1 MYTLI
6 DYSLDNELA
15 LIGLRRAP
23 VNALGHQLRLEIQAA
38 FQQASADPAVKAL
51 IVYGRELPFCAGA
64 DIAEF
69 GDAAFAASPALPEL
83 LIELASSAKPMV
95 AAVGGLALGGGL
107 ELALACGYRIA
118 EPKARLG
125 FPEITL
131 GLLPGA
137 GGTQRLPRLVGAEKA
152 VELILS
158 GQLLNAKS
166 ALDLG
171 IVDRLAGAADS
182 LLDSACAFARE
193 LLGQSAPAFPAYP
206 HAEPGVAT
214 SGAALPADFF
224 ADYAASK
231 AAQWHGQVAPQGVL
245 DAVQAACELPLAAG
259 LQRETELFDALLE
272 SPQSKALRHLFFA
285 EREAGKVPGIDASLP
300 LRPIAKVAVIGAG
313 TMGGGIAMN
322 FANIG
327 IPVVLLEQKR
337 EALDRGLA
345 QIRKNYE
352 ISAKRGKLTQEQLEQ
367 RMALLQG
374 SLDYAD
380 LADADLVIEA
390 VFESMEVKRQVFAT
404 LDEVCKPGAIL
415 ASNTSTLDIDQI
427 AACTRRPQDVIGLH
441 FFSPANVMR
450 LLEVVRGKQTA
461 LDVLATALKLGKQI
475 GKLPVVSG
483 VCYGFIGNRM
493 LEPYSREAYRLLL
506 EGATPAQVDRVLT
519 DLGLNMGV
527 LSMYDLVGID
537 VGYLIR
543 TPMRAV
549 LAEDPSY
556 CRLADELYTLG
567 RYGQKSGR
575 GMYIYEG
582 RERRDDPEVLTMAE
596 RLAGE
601 LGIQRRSISDQEIH
615 DRCLFMLIN
624 EGIQILDEGIAL
636 RAGDIDLVWT
646 CGYGFPTWLGGPLHY
661 AEQLG
666 LERVLSGI
674 RQYREQLGAYG
685 ELWFKPAALLEQL
698 VAAGKTRISKD

>member
-6 DYSLDNELA
+6 DYTLDNELA
-15 LIGLRRAP
+15 LIGLARAP
-23 VNALGHQLRLEIQAA
+23 VNALGLTLRQELQAA
-38 FQQASADPAVKAL
+38 FRQASADPAVKAMV
-51 IVYGRELPFCAGA
+51 VYGRGLPFCAGA

-69 GDAAFAASPALPEL
+69 GGADFTATPGLPEL
-83 LIELASSAKPMV
+83 LIELAGSAKPMI

-107 ELALACGYRIA
+107 ELAMACGYRIG

-125 FPEITL
+125 MPEITL

-137 GGTQRLPRLVGAEKA
+137 GGTQRLPRLIGAETA
-152 VELILS
+152 LETILS
-158 GQLLNAKS
+158 GQPLRAERALELGLL
-166 ALDLG
+166 
-171 IVDRLAGAADS
+171 DRLADS
-182 LLDSACAFARE
+182 AEVLLDTARSYARE
-193 LLGQSAPAFPAYP
+193 LLEENAPAFPDYP
-206 HAEPGVAT
+206 HAAPGAE
-214 SGAALPADFF
+214 LPAGFF
-224 ADYAASK
+224 TDYTARKNS
-231 AAQWHGQVAPQGVL
+231 QWKGQLAPHL
-245 DAVQAACELPLAAG
+245 ALEAVRIACEQPLAVG
-259 LQRETELFDALLE
+259 LAREQELFMEAMD
-272 SPQSKALRHLFFA
+272 SPQSQALRHLFFA

-300 LRPIAKVAVIGAG
+300 LRPIKKVAVIGAG

-327 IPVVLLEQKR
+327 MPVVLLEQKR

-352 ISAKRGKLTQEQLEQ
+352 ISAKRGKLTQEQVEQ
-367 RMALLQG
+367 RMALLAG
-374 SLDYAD
+374 TLDYAD

-390 VFESMEVKRQVFAT
+390 VFESMEVKRQVFVT
-404 LDEVCKPGAIL
+404 LDEICKPGAIL
-415 ASNTSTLDIDQI
+415 ATNTSTLDVDQI
-427 AACTRRPQDVIGLH
+427 AAFTRRPQDVIGLH

-493 LEPYSREAYRLLL
+493 LEPYAREAHRLLL

-543 TPMRAV
+543 TPLREA
-549 LAEDPSY
+549 LATDPSY
-556 CRLADELYTLG
+556 YRVADELYALG
-567 RYGQKSGR
+567 RYGQKTGR

-582 RERRDDPEVLTMAE
+582 RERHDDPEVLAMAE
-596 RLAGE
+596 RLAAE
-601 LGIQRRSISDQEIH
+601 LGIQRRVISDQEIH
-615 DRCLFMLIN
+615 DRCLFVLIN

-661 AEQLG
+661 AEHLG
-666 LERVLSGI
+666 LERVLGGLN
-674 RQYREQLGAYG
+674 QYREQLGAYG
-685 ELWFKPAALLEQL
+685 EQWFKPAALLERL

>member
-15 LIGLRRAP
+15 LIGLGRAP
-23 VNALGHQLRLEIQAA
+23 VNALGLTLRQELQAA
-38 FQQASADPAVKAL
+38 FQQASADPAVKAMV
-51 IVYGRELPFCAGA
+51 VYGRGLPFCAGA
-64 DIAEF
+64 DITEF
-69 GDAAFAASPALPEL
+69 GGDEYTASPGLPEL
-83 LIELASSAKPMV
+83 LVELAGSAKPMV

-107 ELALACGYRIA
+107 ELALACGYRIG

-137 GGTQRLPRLVGAEKA
+137 GGTQRLPRLIGA
-152 VELILS
+152 VEALETILA
-158 GQLLNAKS
+158 GQPLRAER
-166 ALDLG
+166 ALELG
-171 IVDRLAGAADS
+171 LVDRLAASAAA
-182 LLDSACAFARE
+182 LLDEACTYARE
-193 LLGQSAPAFPAYP
+193 LLQANAPAQPAYP
-206 HAEPGVAT
+206 HAAPG
-214 SGAALPADFF
+214 GALPDNFF
-224 ADYAASK
+224 VDYTARKSG
-231 AAQWHGQVAPQGVL
+231 QWKGQLAPHLVL
-245 DAVQAACELPLAAG
+245 EAVRIACEQPLEVG
-259 LQRETELFDALLE
+259 LARETELFMEAID
-272 SPQSKALRHLFFA
+272 SPQSVALRHLFFA

-300 LRPIAKVAVIGAG
+300 LRPIRKVAVIGAG

-322 FANIG
+322 FANVG

-352 ISAKRGKLTQEQLEQ
+352 ISAKRGKLSQEQLEQ
-367 RMALLQG
+367 RMALLLG
-374 SLDYAD
+374 TLDYAD

-415 ASNTSTLDIDQI
+415 ATNTSTLDVDQI

-450 LLEVVRGKQTA
+450 LLEVVRGKETA

-493 LEPYSREAYRLLL
+493 LEPYAREAHRLLL
-506 EGATPAQVDRVLT
+506 EGATPAQIDRVLT
-519 DLGLNMGV
+519 DLGLAMGV

-543 TPMRAV
+543 TPLREV
-549 LAEDPSY
+549 LARDPSY
-556 CRLADELYTLG
+556 CRLADELYALG

-582 RERRDDPEVLTMAE
+582 RERQDDPEVLAMAE
-596 RLAGE
+596 RLAAE
-601 LGIQRRSISDQEIH
+601 LGIQRREIGDQEIH

-666 LERVLSGI
+666 LERVLNGI

-685 ELWFKPAALLEQL
+685 ELWLKPAPLLEQL
-698 VAAGKTRISKD
+698 VAAGKTRIGKD

>member
-6 DYSLDNELA
+6 DYTLDHELA
-15 LIGLRRAP
+15 LIGLSRAP
-23 VNALGHQLRLEIQAA
+23 VNALGHTLRLELQAA
-38 FQQASADPAVKAL
+38 FRQACADPTVKAMV
-51 IVYGRELPFCAGA
+51 VYGRNLPFCAGA

-69 GDAAFAASPALPEL
+69 GGADFTATPGLPDL
-83 LIELASSAKPMV
+83 LIELAASAKPMV

-107 ELALACGYRIA
+107 ELAMACGYRVA

-125 FPEITL
+125 LPEITL
-131 GLLPGA
+131 GLIPGA
-137 GGTQRLPRLVGAEKA
+137 GGTQRLPRLIGAETA
-152 VELILS
+152 LETILS
-158 GQLLNAKS
+158 GQPLNAAR
-166 ALDLG
+166 ALELG
-171 IVDRLAGAADS
+171 LVDRLAASADT
-182 LLDSACAFARE
+182 LLDTACAFARE
-193 LLGQSAPAFPAYP
+193 LLQTGAPVQPAYL
-206 HAEPGVAT
+206 HAEP
-214 SGAALPADFF
+214 GAALPADFF
-224 ADYAASK
+224 ASYASRK
-231 AAQWHGQVAPQGVL
+231 VDQWRGQLAPQQVL
-245 DAVQAACELPLAAG
+245 AAVKSACELPLAVG
-259 LQRETELFDALLE
+259 LQRESELFAEAME

-300 LRPIAKVAVIGAG
+300 LRKIGKVAVIGAG

-322 FANIG
+322 FVNIG

-352 ISAKRGKLTQEQLEQ
+352 ISAKRGKLSQEQLEQ
-367 RMALLQG
+367 RMALLLG
-374 SLDYAD
+374 TLDYAD

-450 LLEVVRGKQTA
+450 LLEVVRGKETA

-493 LEPYSREAYRLLL
+493 LEPYAREAHRLLL

-519 DLGLNMGV
+519 DLGLAMGV

-543 TPMRAV
+543 TPLRAS
-549 LAEDPSY
+549 LARDPSY
-556 CRLADELYTLG
+556 YRLADELYALG

-582 RERRDDPEVLTMAE
+582 RERQDDPEVLAMAE

-601 LGIQRRSISDQEIH
+601 LGIQRRTVSDQEIH

-624 EGIQILDEGIAL
+624 EGLQILDEGIAL

-666 LERVLSGI
+666 LERVLNGI

-685 ELWFKPAALLEQL
+685 ELWLQPAPLLEQL
-698 VAAGKTRISKD
+698 VAAGKNRISKD

>member
-6 DYSLDNELA
+6 DYTLDNELA
-15 LIGLRRAP
+15 LIGLARAP
-23 VNALGHQLRLEIQAA
+23 VNALGLTLRQELQAA
-38 FQQASADPAVKAL
+38 FRQASADPAVKAMV
-51 IVYGRELPFCAGA
+51 VYGRGLPFCAGA

-69 GDAAFAASPALPEL
+69 GGADFTATPGLPEL
-83 LIELASSAKPMV
+83 LIELAGSAKPMI

-107 ELALACGYRIA
+107 ELAMACGYRIG

-125 FPEITL
+125 MPEITL

-137 GGTQRLPRLVGAEKA
+137 GGTQRLPRLIGAETA
-152 VELILS
+152 LETILS
-158 GQLLNAKS
+158 GQPLRAERALELGLL
-166 ALDLG
+166 
-171 IVDRLAGAADS
+171 DRLAASADD
-182 LLDSACAFARE
+182 LLDAACAYARE
-193 LLGQSAPAFPAYP
+193 LLQAGAPAQPAYP
-206 HAEPGVAT
+206 HAAP
-214 SGAALPADFF
+214 GAALADNFF
-224 ADYAASK
+224 VDYTAKKSG
-231 AAQWHGQVAPQGVL
+231 QWKGQLAPHL
-245 DAVQAACELPLAAG
+245 ALEAVRIACEQPLAVG
-259 LQRETELFDALLE
+259 LAREQELFMEAMD
-272 SPQSKALRHLFFA
+272 SPQSQALRHLFFA

-300 LRPIAKVAVIGAG
+300 LRPIKKVAVIGAG

-327 IPVVLLEQKR
+327 MPVVLLEQKR

-352 ISAKRGKLTQEQLEQ
+352 ISAKRGKLTQEQVEQ
-367 RMALLQG
+367 RMALLAG
-374 SLDYAD
+374 TLDYAD

-390 VFESMEVKRQVFAT
+390 VFESMEVKRQVFVT

-415 ASNTSTLDIDQI
+415 ATNTSTLDVDQI
-427 AACTRRPQDVIGLH
+427 AAFTRRPQDVIGLH

-461 LDVLATALKLGKQI
+461 PDVLATALKLGKQI

-493 LEPYSREAYRLLL
+493 LEPYAREAHRLLL

-543 TPMRAV
+543 TPLREA
-549 LAEDPSY
+549 LATDPSY
-556 CRLADELYTLG
+556 YRLADELYALG
-567 RYGQKSGR
+567 RYGQKTGR

-582 RERRDDPEVLTMAE
+582 RERHDDPEVLAMAE
-596 RLAGE
+596 RLAAE
-601 LGIQRRSISDQEIH
+601 LGIQRRVISDQEIH
-615 DRCLFMLIN
+615 DRCLFVLIN

-661 AEQLG
+661 AEHLG
-666 LERVLSGI
+666 LERVLGGLN
-674 RQYREQLGAYG
+674 QYREQLGAYG
-685 ELWFKPAALLEQL
+685 EQWFKPAALLERL

>member
-15 LIGLRRAP
+15 LIGLSRAP
-23 VNALGHQLRLEIQAA
+23 VNALGHTLRLELQGAFRQAC
-38 FQQASADPAVKAL
+38 ADPTVKAMV
-51 IVYGRELPFCAGA
+51 VYGRNLPFCAGA

-69 GDAAFAASPALPEL
+69 GGAAFTATPGLPDL
-83 LIELASSAKPMV
+83 LIELAASAKPMV

-107 ELALACGYRIA
+107 ELAMACGYRVA

-125 FPEITL
+125 LPEITL
-131 GLLPGA
+131 GLIPGA
-137 GGTQRLPRLVGAEKA
+137 GGTQRLPRLIGAETA
-152 VELILS
+152 LETILS
-158 GQLLNAKS
+158 GQPLNA
-166 ALDLG
+166 ARAFELG
-171 IVDRLAGAADS
+171 LVDRLAASAAE
-182 LLDSACAFARE
+182 LLGEACVFARE
-193 LLGQSAPAFPAYP
+193 LLQAGAPAQPAYP
-206 HAEPGVAT
+206 HAEP
-214 SGAALPADFF
+214 GAALPADFF
-224 ADYAASK
+224 ANYATLK
-231 AAQWHGQVAPQGVL
+231 ADQWRDQVAPQLVL
-245 DAVQAACELPLAAG
+245 TAVRIACEQPLEAG
-259 LQRETELFDALLE
+259 LAREQALFAGAME

-285 EREAGKVPGIDASLP
+285 EREASKVPGIDASLP
-300 LRPIAKVAVIGAG
+300 LRPIHKVAVIGAG

-322 FANIG
+322 FVNIG

-352 ISAKRGKLTQEQLEQ
+352 ISAKRGKLSQEQLEQ
-367 RMALLQG
+367 RMSLLLG
-374 SLDYAD
+374 TLDYAD

-415 ASNTSTLDIDQI
+415 ATNTSTLDVDQI

-450 LLEVVRGKQTA
+450 LLEVVRGKATA
-461 LDVLATALKLGKQI
+461 PDVLATALKLGKQI

-493 LEPYSREAYRLLL
+493 LEPYAREAHRLLL

-519 DLGLNMGV
+519 DLGLAMGV

-543 TPMRAV
+543 TPLRAS
-549 LAEDPSY
+549 LARDPSY
-556 CRLADELYTLG
+556 YRLADELYALG

-582 RERRDDPEVLTMAE
+582 RERQDDPEVLAMAE

-601 LGIQRRSISDQEIH
+601 LGIQRRTVSDQEIH

-624 EGIQILDEGIAL
+624 EGLQILDEGIAL

-661 AEQLG
+661 AEHLG
-666 LERVLSGI
+666 LERVLNGI

-685 ELWFKPAALLEQL
+685 ELWLQPAPLLERL

>member
-6 DYSLDNELA
+6 SYTLNHELA
-15 LIGLRRAP
+15 VIGLSRAP
-23 VNALGHQLRLEIQAA
+23 VNALGQTLRQELASAFRQAA
-38 FQQASADPAVKAL
+38 ADPAVKAMV
-51 IVYGRELPFCAGA
+51 IHGHNLPFCAGA

-69 GDAAFAASPALPEL
+69 AGGTFWQEPSLPQL
-83 LIELASSAKPMV
+83 LDLLVASSKPLV
-95 AAVGGLALGGGL
+95 AAIGGLALGGGL

-137 GGTQRLPRLVGAEKA
+137 GGTQRLPRLVGAERA
-152 VELILS
+152 LELMLS
-158 GQLLNAKS
+158 GQLLS
-166 ALDLG
+166 APRALELG
-171 IVDRLAGAADS
+171 LVDRLADSAAA
-182 LLDSACAFARE
+182 LLDTACRYARE
-193 LLGQSAPAFPAYP
+193 LLADAAPAYPAWP
-206 HAEPGVAT
+206 HAEPGAD
-214 SGAALPADFF
+214 LPADFF
-224 ADYAASK
+224 AQYATQK
-231 AAQWHGQVAPQGVL
+231 AAQWKGQVAQSRILAAVE
-245 DAVQAACELPLAAG
+245 DACRLPLAEG
-259 LQRETELFDALLE
+259 LQRESATFAELLE

-300 LRPIAKVAVIGAG
+300 LRPIGKVAVIGAG

-327 IPVVLLEQKR
+327 MPVVLLEQKR

-352 ISAKRGKLTQEQLEQ
+352 ISAKRGKLSQEQLEQ

-374 SLDYAD
+374 TLDYAD

-415 ASNTSTLDIDQI
+415 ATNTSTLDVDKI
-427 AACTRRPQDVIGLH
+427 AAFTRRPQDVIGLH

-450 LLEVVRGKQTA
+450 LLEVVRGKATA
-461 LDVLATALKLGKQI
+461 PDVLATALKLGKQI

-493 LEPYSREAYRLLL
+493 LEPYAREAHRLLL
-506 EGATPAQVDRVLT
+506 EGATPAQIDRVLT
-519 DLGLNMGV
+519 DLGLAMGV
-527 LSMYDLVGID
+527 LSMYDLVGLD

-543 TPMRAV
+543 TPLREC
-549 LAEDPSY
+549 LARDPSY
-556 CRLADELYTLG
+556 YRLADELYALG

-575 GMYIYEG
+575 GMYVYEG
-582 RERRDDPEVLTMAE
+582 RERQDDPEVLAMAE
-596 RLAGE
+596 RLAAE
-601 LGIQRRSISDQEIH
+601 LGIPRRVISDQEIH

-636 RAGDIDLVWT
+636 RSGDIDLVWT

-661 AEQLG
+661 AERLG
-666 LERVLSGI
+666 LDHVLAGI

-685 ELWFKPAALLEQL
+685 ELWLQPAPLLERL
-698 VAAGKTRISKD
+698 VAAGKTRIERL

>member
-6 DYSLDNELA
+6 DYSLDNDLA

-38 FQQASADPAVKAL
+38 FQQASADPAVKAMV
-51 IVYGRELPFCAGA
+51 VYGRDLPFCAGA
-64 DIAEF
+64 DISEF
-69 GDAAFAASPALPEL
+69 GGSDFSATPALPEL

-137 GGTQRLPRLVGAEKA
+137 GGTQRLPRLVGAEKS

-158 GQLLNAKS
+158 GQLLNAQS
-166 ALDLG
+166 ALELG
-171 IVDRLAGAADS
+171 IVDRLATPQVAGAGS

-193 LLGQSAPAFPAYP
+193 LLEQAAPAFPAYP
-206 HAEPGVAT
+206 HAEP
-214 SGAALPADFF
+214 AAGLPADFF
-224 ADYAASK
+224 AGFAAGK
-231 AAQWHGQVAPQGVL
+231 ASQWHGQVAPQAVL
-245 DAVQAACELPLAAG
+245 QAVQAACELPLAAG

-272 SPQSKALRHLFFA
+272 SPQSQSLRHLFFA
-285 EREAGKVPGIDASLP
+285 EREALKIPGIDAGTP
-300 LRPIAKVAVIGAG
+300 PRPIRKVAVIGAG

-327 IPVVLLEQKR
+327 IPVALLEQKR

-352 ISAKRGKLTQEQLEQ
+352 ISVKRGKLSHEQLEQ
-367 RMALLQG
+367 RMALLAG
-374 SLDYAD
+374 TLDYAD

-415 ASNTSTLDIDQI
+415 ASNTSTLDLDQI
-427 AACTRRPQDVIGLH
+427 AAFTRRPQDVVGLH

-450 LLEVVRGKQTA
+450 LLEIVRGKETA
-461 LDVLATALKLGKQI
+461 PDVLATALKLAKQI

-493 LEPYSREAYRLLL
+493 LEPYAREAHRLLL

-537 VGYLIR
+537 VGYL
-543 TPMRAV
+543 MRAPLREC
-549 LAEDPSY
+549 LARDPGYYS
-556 CRLADELYTLG
+556 LADELHALG
-567 RYGQKSGR
+567 RYGQKTGR

-582 RERRDDPEVLTMAE
+582 RERHDDPEVLAMAE
-596 RLAGE
+596 RLAAE
-601 LGIQRRSISDQEIH
+601 LSIQRRTISDQEIH

-666 LERVLSGI
+666 LAQVLAGI
-674 RQYREQLGAYG
+674 QQYRERLGAYG
-685 ELWFKPAALLEQL
+685 ELWLQPAPLLERL
-698 VAAGKTRISKD
+698 VAAGKTHIERS

>member
-1 MYTLI
+1 MYPLI
-6 DYSLDNELA
+6 DYSQDNELA
-15 LIGLRRAP
+15 LIGLSRAP
-23 VNALGHQLRLEIQAA
+23 VNAIGHTLRCELQAV
-38 FQQASADPAVKAL
+38 FRQASADPAVKAVV
-51 IVYGRELPFCAGA
+51 VYGRGLPFCAGA

-69 GDAAFAASPALPEL
+69 GTPDFTATPGLPEL
-83 LIELASSAKPMV
+83 LIELASSAKPIV

-107 ELALACGYRIA
+107 ELALACGYRIV

-137 GGTQRLPRLVGAEKA
+137 GGTQLLPRMVGAEKA
-152 VELILS
+152 VELILA
-158 GQLLNAKS
+158 GQLLNAQS
-166 ALDLG
+166 ALELG
-171 IVDRLAGAADS
+171 IVDRLAGAADN

-193 LLGQSAPAFPAYP
+193 LIEQSAPAFPAYP
-206 HAEPGVAT
+206 HAEPG
-214 SGAALPADFF
+214 AALPADFF
-224 ADYAASK
+224 ADYAARK
-231 AAQWHGQVAPQGVL
+231 AAQWHGQVAPQRVL

-272 SPQSKALRHLFFA
+272 SSQSKSLRHLFFA

-300 LRPIAKVAVIGAG
+300 LRPIRKVAVIGAG

-322 FANIG
+322 FVNVG

-352 ISAKRGKLTQEQLEQ
+352 ISAKRGKLSQEQLEQ
-367 RMALLQG
+367 RMSLLLG
-374 SLDYAD
+374 TLDYAD

-415 ASNTSTLDIDQI
+415 ATNTSTLDVDKI
-427 AACTRRPQDVIGLH
+427 AAFTRRPQDVIGLH

-450 LLEVVRGKQTA
+450 LLEVVRGKETA

-493 LEPYSREAYRLLL
+493 LEPYAREAHRLVL

-519 DLGLNMGV
+519 DLGLAMGV

-543 TPMRAV
+543 TPLRES
-549 LAEDPSY
+549 LASDPSY
-556 CRLADELYTLG
+556 YRLSDELYALG
-567 RYGQKSGR
+567 RLGQKTGR

-582 RERRDDPEVLTMAE
+582 RERQDDPEVLAIAE

-601 LGIQRRSISDQEIH
+601 LGIQRRAISDQEIH

-666 LERVLSGI
+666 LERVLDGI

-685 ELWFKPAALLEQL
+685 AQWFKPAALLEQL
-698 VAAGKTRISKD
+698 VTAGNTRISKD

>member
-15 LIGLRRAP
+15 LIGLSRAP
-23 VNALGHQLRLEIQAA
+23 VNALGLTLRQELQAA
-38 FQQASADPAVKAL
+38 FRQASADPAVKAMV
-51 IVYGRELPFCAGA
+51 VYGRGLPFCAGA

-69 GDAAFAASPALPEL
+69 GGVAFDAPALPQL
-83 LIELASSAKPMV
+83 LIELAGSSKPMV
-95 AAVGGLALGGGL
+95 AAIGGLALGGGL
-107 ELALACGYRIA
+107 ELAMACGYRIS

-125 FPEITL
+125 LPEITL

-137 GGTQRLPRLVGAEKA
+137 GGTQRLPRLIGAETA
-152 VELILS
+152 LETILS
-158 GQLLNAKS
+158 GQPLRAER
-166 ALDLG
+166 ALELG
-171 IVDRLAGAADS
+171 LVDRLADSADE
-182 LLDSACAFARE
+182 LLDAARAYARK
-193 LLGQSAPAFPAYP
+193 LLQAGAPAQPAYP
-206 HAEPGVAT
+206 HAEPGVALPDNFFVDYT
-214 SGAALPADFF
+214 AKKSGQWKGQLAPHLALE
-224 ADYAASK
+224 
-231 AAQWHGQVAPQGVL
+231 
-245 DAVQAACELPLAAG
+245 AVRIACEQPLDVG
-259 LQRETELFDALLE
+259 LAREQELFLE
-272 SPQSKALRHLFFA
+272 AMDSPQSQALRHLFFA

-300 LRPIAKVAVIGAG
+300 LRPIGKVAVIGAG

-327 IPVVLLEQKR
+327 MPVVLLEQKR

-352 ISAKRGKLTQEQLEQ
+352 ITAKRGKLTQEQVEQ
-367 RMALLQG
+367 RMALLAG
-374 SLDYAD
+374 TLDYAD

-390 VFESMEVKRQVFAT
+390 VFESMEVKRQVFVT
-404 LDEVCKPGAIL
+404 LDEICKPGAIL
-415 ASNTSTLDIDQI
+415 ATNTSTLDVDQI
-427 AACTRRPQDVIGLH
+427 AAFTRRPQDVIGLH

-461 LDVLATALKLGKQI
+461 LDVLATTLKLGKQI

-493 LEPYSREAYRLLL
+493 LEPYAREAHRLLL

-519 DLGLNMGV
+519 DLGLAMGV

-543 TPMRAV
+543 TPLREA
-549 LAEDPSY
+549 LASDPSY
-556 CRLADELYTLG
+556 YRLSDELYALG
-567 RYGQKSGR
+567 RLGQKSGR

-582 RERRDDPEVLTMAE
+582 RERHDDPEVLAMAE
-596 RLAGE
+596 RLAAE
-601 LGIQRRSISDQEIH
+601 LGIQRRAISDQEIH
-615 DRCLFMLIN
+615 DRCLFVLIN

-661 AEQLG
+661 AEHLG
-666 LERVLSGI
+666 LERVLGGL

-685 ELWFKPAALLEQL
+685 EQWFQPAALLEQL
-698 VAAGKTRISKD
+698 VAAGKNRIGKA

>member
-15 LIGLRRAP
+15 LIGLGRAP
-23 VNALGHQLRLEIQAA
+23 VNALGLTLRQELQAA
-38 FQQASADPAVKAL
+38 FRQASADPAVKAMV
-51 IVYGRELPFCAGA
+51 VYGRGLPFCAGA

-69 GDAAFAASPALPEL
+69 GGAAFDAPALPQL
-83 LIELASSAKPMV
+83 LIELAGSAKPMV

-107 ELALACGYRIA
+107 ELAMACGYRIS

-125 FPEITL
+125 MPEITL

-137 GGTQRLPRLVGAEKA
+137 GGTQRLPRLIGAETA
-152 VELILS
+152 LETILS
-158 GQLLNAKS
+158 GQPLRAER
-166 ALDLG
+166 ALELG
-171 IVDRLAGAADS
+171 LVDRLATSAET
-182 LLDSACAFARE
+182 LLDEARAYARE
-193 LLGQSAPAFPAYP
+193 LVLAGAPAQPSAP
-206 HAEPGVAT
+206 HAAPGADLPDNFFVDYTARK
-214 SGAALPADFF
+214 SGLW
-224 ADYAASK
+224 K
-231 AAQWHGQVAPQGVL
+231 GQVAPHL
-245 DAVQAACELPLAAG
+245 ALEAVRIACEQPLEIG
-259 LQRETELFDALLE
+259 LARELELFVEAME

-300 LRPIAKVAVIGAG
+300 LRPIRKVAVIGAG

-327 IPVVLLEQKR
+327 MPVVLLEQKR

-352 ISAKRGKLTQEQLEQ
+352 ISAKRGKLTQEQVEQ
-367 RMALLQG
+367 RMALLAG
-374 SLDYAD
+374 TLDYAD

-415 ASNTSTLDIDQI
+415 ATNTSTLDVDQI
-427 AACTRRPQDVIGLH
+427 AAFTRRPQDVIGLH

-450 LLEVVRGKQTA
+450 LLEVVRGKETA

-493 LEPYSREAYRLLL
+493 LEPYAREAHRLLL
-506 EGATPAQVDRVLT
+506 EGATPAQIDRVLT

-543 TPMRAV
+543 TPLREV
-549 LAEDPSY
+549 LARDPSY
-556 CRLADELYTLG
+556 YRLADELYALG
-567 RYGQKSGR
+567 RYGQKTGR

-582 RERRDDPEVLTMAE
+582 RERQDDPEVLAMAE
-596 RLAGE
+596 RLATE
-601 LGIQRRSISDQEIH
+601 LGIQRREISDQEIH

-624 EGIQILDEGIAL
+624 EGLQILDEGIAL

-661 AEQLG
+661 AEHLG
-666 LERVLSGI
+666 LDHVLAGI

-685 ELWFKPAALLEQL
+685 ELWLQPAPLLERL